1 MQGIFLPRVPA
12 YEKSCRK
19 ENRMVIQTLPVDKL
33 VPADYNPRKDLKP
46 GDPEYEK
53 LKRSITEFGY
63 VEPVL
68 WNKTTGHVVGGHQ
81 RLKVLIDTG
90 VTEVECVVVE
100 MSEEKEKA
108 LNVALNKI
116 SGEWDKDKLS
126 LLIADLQGAD
136 FDVSL
141 TGFDAV
147 EIDKLLNSG
156 MDAEDDDFDVDA
168 ELEKPAFSKLGDL
181 WTLGRHKVICGDSTK
196 SETYAALMG
205 GKQANLILTDP
216 PYGIDYD
223 KGVAGKI
230 KNDKFDSD
238 EGFYTFLHDAFSAM
252 AGSLASDGA
261 AYVFHADSKGLT
273 FRRAFE
279 DAGFKLSGCCIW
291 AKNTFT
297 LGRSDYQWC
306 HEPCLYGW
314 KKSGKHNWYGDRKQ
328 STIWN
333 FDKPSRSEKH
343 PTMKPVPLLAV
354 PMKNSTQTNGV
365 VLDPFGG
372 SGSTLIC
379 AEQLGRE
386 AFLIELDEKFV
397 DVIIHRYI
405 EAVGSADGVFVER
418 DGESISYLDA
428 TANA

>member
-1 MQGIFLPRVPA
+1 
-12 YEKSCRK
+12 
-19 ENRMVIQTLPVDKL
+19 MVIQTLPVDKL

-53 LKRSITEFGY
+53 LKRSLSEFGY
-63 VEPVL
+63 VEPVI
-68 WNKTTGHVVGGHQ
+68 WNQNTGHVVGGHQ
-81 RLKVLIDTG
+81 RLKVLMDTG

-100 MSEEKEKA
+100 MTEEKEKA

-116 SGEWDKDKLS
+116 SGEWDKEKLS
-126 LLIADLQGAD
+126 LLISDLQLVD

-147 EIDKLLNSG
+147 EIDKLLSSS
-156 MDAEDDDFDVDA
+156 MDAEEDGFNVDA

-181 WTLGRHKVICGDSTK
+181 WTLGRHRVICGDSTK
-196 SETYAALMG
+196 PETYTVLMR

-223 KGVAGKI
+223 KGSAGKI
-230 KNDKFDSD
+230 KNDKFESD
-238 EGFYTFLHDAFSAM
+238 EGFYKFLHDAFSAM
-252 AGSLASDGA
+252 ADSLAVDGA

-379 AEQLGRE
+379 AEKLGRE
-386 AFLIELDEKFV
+386 ACLIELDEKFV
-397 DVIIHRYI
+397 DVIVNRYI
-405 EAVGSADGVFVER
+405 ETVGSTDGVFVER
-418 DGESISYLDA
+418 DGVQTPYAEVADV
-428 TANA
+428 

>member
-1 MQGIFLPRVPA
+1 M
-12 YEKSCRK
+12 
-19 ENRMVIQTLPVDKL
+19 NMQTLPVDKL
-33 VPADYNPRKDLKP
+33 IPAEYNPRKDLKP

-63 VEPVL
+63 VEPVI
-68 WNKTTGHVVGGHQ
+68 WNKTTGHIVGGHQ
-81 RLKVLIDTG
+81 RAKILIETG
-90 VTEVECVVVE
+90 VTEIECVVVE

-116 SGEWDKDKLS
+116 NGEWDKDKLS

-141 TGFDAV
+141 TGFDAA
-147 EIDKLLNSG
+147 EIDKLLDSG
-156 MDAEDDDFDVDA
+156 NDAAEDSFDVDA
-168 ELEKPAFSKLGDL
+168 ELEKPAFSKLGDV
-181 WTLGRHKVICGDSTK
+181 WTLGRHRVICGDSTK
-196 SETYAALMG
+196 PETYSTLMG

-223 KGVAGKI
+223 KGAAGKI

-238 EGFYTFLHDAFSAM
+238 EGFYKFLHDAFSAM
-252 AGSLASDGA
+252 AGTLAADGA

-372 SGSTLIC
+372 SGSTLLC
-379 AEQLGRE
+379 AEQLARE
-386 AFLIELDEKFV
+386 AYLLELDEKFV
-397 DVIIHRYI
+397 DVIVNRYI
-405 EAVGSADGVFVER
+405 ETVGSAGGVFVER
-418 DGESISYLDA
+418 DGKSISYLDA

>member
-1 MQGIFLPRVPA
+1 MI
-12 YEKSCRK
+12 
-19 ENRMVIQTLPVDKL
+19 IQTLPVDKL

-81 RLKVLIDTG
+81 RLNVLIDTG

-156 MDAEDDDFDVDA
+156 MDAEDDDFDVEA

-252 AGSLASDGA
+252 ATYLATDGA

-314 KKSGKHNWYGDRKQ
+314 KKSGKHNWFGDRKQ

-418 DGESISYLDA
+418 DSKSIPYAKVIADV
-428 TANA
+428 

>member
-1 MQGIFLPRVPA
+1 MI
-12 YEKSCRK
+12 
-19 ENRMVIQTLPVDKL
+19 IQTLPVGKL

-53 LKRSITEFGY
+53 LKRSLSEFGY
-63 VEPVL
+63 VEPVI
-68 WNKTTGHVVGGHQ
+68 WNQITGHVVGGHQ

-108 LNVALNKI
+108 LNIALNKI
-116 SGEWDKDKLS
+116 SGEWDKEKLS
-126 LLIADLQGAD
+126 LLISDLQLAD

-141 TGFDAV
+141 TGFDAA
-147 EIDKLLNSG
+147 EIDTLLNNG
-156 MDAEDDDFDVDA
+156 MDAEEDSFDVDA
-168 ELEKPAFSKLGDL
+168 ELEKPAFSKLGDV
-181 WTLGRHKVICGDSTK
+181 WTLGRHRVICGDSTK
-196 SETYAALMG
+196 PETYEALMA

-223 KGVAGKI
+223 KGTAGKI

-252 AGSLASDGA
+252 EAYLAMDGA

-273 FRRAFE
+273 FRKAFE

-314 KKSGKHNWYGDRKQ
+314 KKSGKHIWYGDRKQ

-386 AFLIELDEKFV
+386 ARLIELDEKFV
-397 DVIIHRYI
+397 DVIVNRYI
-405 EAVGSADGVFVER
+405 ETVGSTDGIFVER
-418 DGESISYLDA
+418 DGVQTPYAEA
-428 TANA
+428 VHA

>member
-1 MQGIFLPRVPA
+1 
-12 YEKSCRK
+12 
-19 ENRMVIQTLPVDKL
+19 MVIQTLPVGKL

-53 LKRSITEFGY
+53 LKRSLLEFGY
-63 VEPVL
+63 VEPVI
-68 WNKTTGHVVGGHQ
+68 WNKTTSHIVGGHQ

-90 VTEVECVVVE
+90 VTEVECVIVE

-116 SGEWDKDKLS
+116 SGEWDKEKLS
-126 LLIADLQGAD
+126 LLISDLQLAD

-141 TGFDAV
+141 TGVDAV

-156 MDAEDDDFDVDA
+156 IDAEEDSFDVDA
-168 ELEKPAFSKLGDL
+168 ELEKSAFSKLGDV
-181 WTLGRHKVICGDSTK
+181 WTIGRHRVICGDSTK
-196 SETYAALMG
+196 PETYAALMR

-223 KGVAGKI
+223 KGSAGKI
-230 KNDKFDSD
+230 KNDKFESD
-238 EGFYTFLHDAFSAM
+238 EGFYKFLHDAFSAM
-252 AGSLASDGA
+252 ADSLAVDGA

-379 AEQLGRE
+379 AEKLGRE
-386 AFLIELDEKFV
+386 ACLIELDEKFV
-397 DVIIHRYI
+397 DVIVNRYI
-405 EAVGSADGVFVER
+405 ETVGSTDGVFVER
-418 DGESISYLDA
+418 DGVQTPYAEVADV
-428 TANA
+428 

>member
-1 MQGIFLPRVPA
+1 
-12 YEKSCRK
+12 
-19 ENRMVIQTLPVDKL
+19 MVIQTLPVGKL

-53 LKRSITEFGY
+53 LKRSLSEFGY
-63 VEPVL
+63 VEPVI
-68 WNKTTGHVVGGHQ
+68 WNKTTGHVAGGHQ

-116 SGEWDKDKLS
+116 SGEWDKEKLS
-126 LLIADLQGAD
+126 LLISDLQLAD

-141 TGFDAV
+141 TGFDAA
-147 EIDKLLNSG
+147 EIDTLLNNG
-156 MDAEDDDFDVDA
+156 MDAEEDSFDVDA
-168 ELEKPAFSKLGDL
+168 ELEKPAFSKLGDV
-181 WTLGRHKVICGDSTK
+181 WTLGRHRVICGDSTK
-196 SETYAALMG
+196 PETYEALMA

-223 KGVAGKI
+223 KGSAGKI

-252 AGSLASDGA
+252 EAYLAMDGA

-273 FRRAFE
+273 FRKAFE

-314 KKSGKHNWYGDRKQ
+314 KKSGKHIWYGDRKQ

-386 AFLIELDEKFV
+386 ARLIELDEKFV
-397 DVIIHRYI
+397 DVIVNRYI
-405 EAVGSADGVFVER
+405 ETVGSTDGIFVER
-418 DGESISYLDA
+418 DGVQTPYAEA
-428 TANA
+428 VHA

>member
-1 MQGIFLPRVPA
+1 
-12 YEKSCRK
+12 
-19 ENRMVIQTLPVDKL
+19 MVIQTLPVGKL

-53 LKRSITEFGY
+53 LKHSLTEFGY
-63 VEPVL
+63 VEPVI
-68 WNKTTGHVVGGHQ
+68 WNKTTSHVVGGHQ
-81 RLKVLIDTG
+81 RLKVLVDTG
-90 VTEVECVVVE
+90 VTEIECVVVE
-100 MSEEKEKA
+100 MGEEKEKA

-126 LLIADLQGAD
+126 LLIADLQLAD

-147 EIDKLLNSG
+147 EIDKLLSSG
-156 MDAEDDDFDVDA
+156 LDASEDGFNVDA
-168 ELEKPAFSKLGDL
+168 ELEKPAFSKLGDV
-181 WTLGRHKVICGDSTK
+181 WTLGRHRVICGDSTK
-196 SETYAALMG
+196 PETYTALMNG
-205 GKQANLILTDP
+205 RQANLILTDP

-223 KGVAGKI
+223 KGAAGKI

-238 EGFYTFLHDAFSAM
+238 EGFYKFLHNAFSAM
-252 AGSLASDGA
+252 VGYLADDGA

-314 KKSGKHNWYGDRKQ
+314 KKSGKHIWYGDRKQ

-343 PTMKPVPLLAV
+343 PTMKPVPLIAV
-354 PMKNSTQTNGV
+354 PMKNSTQTNGL

-386 AFLIELDEKFV
+386 AYLIELDEKFV
-397 DVIIHRYI
+397 DVIVNRYI

-418 DGESISYLDA
+418 DGVQTPYSEVA
-428 TANA
+428 HA

>member
-1 MQGIFLPRVPA
+1 
-12 YEKSCRK
+12 
-19 ENRMVIQTLPVDKL
+19 MVIQTLPVAKL
-33 VPADYNPRKDLKP
+33 LPADYNPRKDLKP

-63 VEPVL
+63 VEPVI

-252 AGSLASDGA
+252 ATYLATDGA

-314 KKSGKHNWYGDRKQ
+314 KKSGKHNWFGDRKQ

-418 DGESISYLDA
+418 GSKSIPYAKVIADV
-428 TANA
+428 

>member
-1 MQGIFLPRVPA
+1 M
-12 YEKSCRK
+12 
-19 ENRMVIQTLPVDKL
+19 NMQTLPVDKL
-33 VPADYNPRKDLKP
+33 IPAEYNPRKDLKP

-63 VEPVL
+63 VEPVI
-68 WNKTTGHVVGGHQ
+68 WNKTTGHIVGGHQ
-81 RLKVLIDTG
+81 RAKILIETG
-90 VTEVECVVVE
+90 VTEIECVVVE

-116 SGEWDKDKLS
+116 NGEWDKDKLS

-141 TGFDAV
+141 TGFDAA
-147 EIDKLLNSG
+147 EIDKLLDSG
-156 MDAEDDDFDVDA
+156 NDAAEDSFDVDA
-168 ELEKPAFSKLGDL
+168 ELEKPAFSKLGDV
-181 WTLGRHKVICGDSTK
+181 WTLGRHRVICGDSTK
-196 SETYAALMG
+196 PETYSTLMG

-223 KGVAGKI
+223 KGAAGKI

-238 EGFYTFLHDAFSAM
+238 EGFYKFLHDAFSAM
-252 AGSLASDGA
+252 AGTLAADGA

-418 DGESISYLDA
+418 DSKSIPYAKVIADV
-428 TANA
+428 

>member
-196 SETYAALMG
+196 PETYAALMG

-314 KKSGKHNWYGDRKQ
+314 KKSGKHNWFGDRKQ

-418 DGESISYLDA
+418 DSKSIPYAKVIADV
-428 TANA
+428 

>member
-1 MQGIFLPRVPA
+1 
-12 YEKSCRK
+12 
-19 ENRMVIQTLPVDKL
+19 MVILTLPVVKL
-33 VPADYNPRKDLKP
+33 IPADYNPRKDLKP

-53 LKRSITEFGY
+53 LKHSITEFGY
-63 VEPVL
+63 VEPVI

-90 VTEVECVVVE
+90 VSEVECVVVE
-100 MSEEKEKA
+100 MREEKEKA

-116 SGEWDKDKLS
+116 SGEWDKDKLA
-126 LLIADLQGAD
+126 LLITDLQGAD

-156 MDAEDDDFDVDA
+156 IDAEEDGFDVDA
-168 ELEKPAFSKLGDL
+168 ELEKPTFSKLGDV

-196 SETYAALMG
+196 PETYAALMG

-223 KGVAGKI
+223 KGTAGKI

-238 EGFYTFLHDAFSAM
+238 EGFYNFLHDAFSAM
-252 AGSLASDGA
+252 AAYLASDGA
-261 AYVFHADSKGLT
+261 AYIFHADSKGLP
-273 FRRAFE
+273 FRRAFD

-379 AEQLGRE
+379 AEQLARE
-386 AFLIELDEKFV
+386 AYLIELDEKFV
-397 DVIIHRYI
+397 DVIVNRYI
-405 EAVGSADGVFVER
+405 ETVGSADGVFVER
-418 DGESISYLDA
+418 DGKSISYLDA

>member
-1 MQGIFLPRVPA
+1 
-12 YEKSCRK
+12 
-19 ENRMVIQTLPVDKL
+19 MVIQTLPVGKL

-53 LKRSITEFGY
+53 LKRSLTEFGY
-63 VEPVL
+63 VEPVI
-68 WNKTTGHVVGGHQ
+68 WNKTTGHIVGGHQ
-81 RLKVLIDTG
+81 RAKILIETG
-90 VTEVECVVVE
+90 VTEIECVVVE

-116 SGEWDKDKLS
+116 NGEWDKDKLS

-141 TGFDAV
+141 TGFDAA
-147 EIDKLLNSG
+147 EIDKLLDSG
-156 MDAEDDDFDVDA
+156 NDAAEDSFDVDA
-168 ELEKPAFSKLGDL
+168 ELEKPAFSKLGDV
-181 WTLGRHKVICGDSTK
+181 WTLGRHRVICGDSTK
-196 SETYAALMG
+196 PETYSTLMG

-223 KGVAGKI
+223 KGAAGKI

-238 EGFYTFLHDAFSAM
+238 EGFYKFLHDAFSAM
-252 AGSLASDGA
+252 AGTLAADGA

-379 AEQLGRE
+379 AEQLARE
-386 AFLIELDEKFV
+386 AYLIELDEKFV
-397 DVIIHRYI
+397 DVIVNRYI
-405 EAVGSADGVFVER
+405 ETVGSADGVFVER

>member
-1 MQGIFLPRVPA
+1 M
-12 YEKSCRK
+12 
-19 ENRMVIQTLPVDKL
+19 NMQTLPVDKL
-33 VPADYNPRKDLKP
+33 IPADYNPRKDLKP

-53 LKRSITEFGY
+53 LKRSLTEFGY
-63 VEPVL
+63 VEPVI
-68 WNKTTGHVVGGHQ
+68 WNKTTGHIVGGHQ
-81 RLKVLIDTG
+81 RAKILIETG
-90 VTEVECVVVE
+90 VTEIECVVVE

-116 SGEWDKDKLS
+116 NGEWDKDKLS

-141 TGFDAV
+141 TGFDAA
-147 EIDKLLNSG
+147 EIDKLLDSG
-156 MDAEDDDFDVDA
+156 NDAAEDSFDVDA
-168 ELEKPAFSKLGDL
+168 ELEKPAFSKLGDV
-181 WTLGRHKVICGDSTK
+181 WTLGRHRVICGDSTK
-196 SETYAALMG
+196 PETYSTLMA

-223 KGVAGKI
+223 KGAAGKI

-252 AGSLASDGA
+252 ATYLATDGA

-314 KKSGKHNWYGDRKQ
+314 KKSGKHNWFGDRKQ

-418 DGESISYLDA
+418 DSKSIPYAKVIADV
-428 TANA
+428 

>member
-1 MQGIFLPRVPA
+1 MD
-12 YEKSCRK
+12 
-19 ENRMVIQTLPVDKL
+19 IQTLPVGKL
-33 VPADYNPRKDLKP
+33 IPAEYNPRKDLKP

-63 VEPVL
+63 VEPVI
-68 WNKTTGHVVGGHQ
+68 WNKTTGHIVGGHQ
-81 RLKVLIDTG
+81 RAKILIETG
-90 VTEVECVVVE
+90 VTEIECVVVE

-116 SGEWDKDKLS
+116 NGEWDKDKLS

-141 TGFDAV
+141 TGFDAA
-147 EIDKLLNSG
+147 EIDKLLDSG
-156 MDAEDDDFDVDA
+156 NDAAEDSFDVDA
-168 ELEKPAFSKLGDL
+168 ELEKPAFSKLGDV
-181 WTLGRHKVICGDSTK
+181 WTLGRHRVICGDSTK
-196 SETYAALMG
+196 PETYSTLMG

-223 KGVAGKI
+223 KGAAGKI

-238 EGFYTFLHDAFSAM
+238 EGFYKFLHDAFSAM
-252 AGSLASDGA
+252 AGTLAADGA

-379 AEQLGRE
+379 AEQLARE
-386 AFLIELDEKFV
+386 AYLIELDEKFV
-397 DVIIHRYI
+397 DVIVNRYI
-405 EAVGSADGVFVER
+405 ETVGSAGGVFVER
-418 DGESISYLDA
+418 DGKSISYLDA

>member
-1 MQGIFLPRVPA
+1 MNIQRLKLSELNPA
-12 YEKSCRK
+12 
-19 ENRMVIQTLPVDKL
+19 
-33 VPADYNPRKDLKP
+33 AYNPRKILKP
-46 GDPEYEK
+46 GDAEFEK
-53 LKRSITEFGY
+53 LKASIENFGY
-63 VEPVL
+63 VELIVVNAK
-68 WNKTTGHVVGGHQ
+68 NKNTVISGHQ
-81 RLKVLIDTG
+81 RLSVLQHMG
-90 VTEVECVVVE
+90 QTEAECVVVE
-100 MSEEKEKA
+100 LSVEKEKA
-108 LNVALNKI
+108 LNIAMNKV

-126 LLIADLQGAD
+126 LLIADLQGVD

-141 TGFDAV
+141 TGFDAT

-156 MDAEDDDFDVDA
+156 MDAFEDSFDIDA
-168 ELEKPAFSKLGDL
+168 ELEKPVFSKLGDV
-181 WTLGRHKVICGDSTK
+181 WTLGRHRAICGDSTK
-196 SETYAALMG
+196 LDTYTALMA

-223 KGVAGKI
+223 KGTAGKI

-238 EGFYTFLHDAFSAM
+238 EVFYTFLHDAFSAM
-252 AGSLASDGA
+252 ADYLAVDGA

-297 LGRSDYQWC
+297 LGRSDYQWR

-314 KKSGKHNWYGDRKQ
+314 KKSGKHIWYGDRKQ

-386 AFLIELDEKFV
+386 ARLIELDEKFV
-397 DVIIHRYI
+397 DVIVNRYI
-405 EAVGSADGVFVER
+405 ETVGSTDGVFVER
-418 DGESISYLDA
+418 DGVQTPYAEA
-428 TANA
+428 VHA

>member
-196 SETYAALMG
+196 PETYAALMG

-252 AGSLASDGA
+252 ATYLATDGA

-418 DGESISYLDA
+418 DSKSIPYAKVIADV
-428 TANA
+428 